1 MHEKYKYILSEKY
14 PRYMLNIIIFTYL
27 STFYYI
33 DQFECTNYRVL
44 ENQKE
49 LTLCLRLCH
58 YR

>member
-1 MHEKYKYILSEKY
+1 MHEKYKSILSEKY

-44 ENQKE
+44 ENQKRVNIMSKIMP
-49 LTLCLRLCH
+49 L
-58 YR
+58 